1 VTTGPA
7 DEQAAA
13 PRRLRASHGDREQ
26 AVSALK
32 AAFVHGRLTSDEFDA
47 RVGQALA
54 SRTRAEL
61 AAITADIP
69 AGPSG
74 VQPARE
80 PNPPALS
87 VKSGVCVTVSAAM
100 LAAVLWAAAWSAGS
114 AAASAA
120 ALAVTGVVIF
130 ALFVTGYQLRESRH
144 DGRVPP
150 GRCRRARHAEATRRR
165 SAVRRW
171 DPPSGGGP
179 RPATDPVR
187 LRTRPATG
195 PPPGDGSP
203 PAESVS
209 ALFSYAG
216 ILRG

>member
-1 VTTGPA
+1 MTTGPA
-7 DEQAAA
+7 DEQGPA
-13 PRRLRASHGDREQ
+13 PRRLRASHVDRDQ
-26 AVSALK
+26 AISALR

-69 AGPSG
+69 AGPIG

-87 VKSGVCVTVSAAM
+87 VKSGVCVTVSAAT

-144 DGRVPP
+144 HGRSARPLPP
-150 GRCRRARHAEATRRR
+150 GTAR
-165 SAVRRW
+165 
-171 DPPSGGGP
+171 
-179 RPATDPVR
+179 
-187 LRTRPATG
+187 
-195 PPPGDGSP
+195 
-203 PAESVS
+203 
-209 ALFSYAG
+209 
-216 ILRG
+216 